1 MQPASSSQ
9 SSNMKIPHN
18 FAVNPVAAPRVRKV
32 NDRTLQA
39 DAIMA
44 QADQQMTATVGKV
57 VGTANEVYQG
67 HIQKQ
72 YDSDMI
78 AGGAMLDQLKAN
90 RDGEISK
97 IPVGKGIDR
106 AAEVKKITDRYNS
119 EWTGWSGKNIRNQ
132 SHRTVARDMQLATDA
147 FANDGATYSARQ
159 GVAYDQAVNVS
170 NINMSSG
177 VYAAQ
182 LAADPNDAAA
192 LSNLKRDQD
201 ALYAAGAQDEAT
213 TAANKASIGIK
224 ALDMQDA
231 NSVLRAEV
239 LAGEGDFAGAEEAIN
254 GLSSQYTEDEK
265 TVQKKKTLANGSFNS
280 LKLIG
285 QNTETSSGWKEF
297 NEQITANKYLTANQ
311 KTVLKSQSKAGT
323 EGILKSQQKNQRDLI
338 ADAKKGIYDPE
349 AVSEATAD
357 DSDSG
362 LSMVGGPKF
371 TKQLTETVSLYDSAK
386 QVKEDGKLY
395 TAASKATSSGGVASV
410 GSFNRKVTNAQLE
423 GSMSQEMFT
432 EFFDEAN
439 ERVKDGDWSPALGR
453 EAKRNAM
460 NAFESSLEGE
470 NAIMGVHD
478 TWIPFDAKEVP
489 MPESVKS
496 IYRRVNGAFQ
506 KQKLMVNEYID
517 AAPYYA
523 EIEQELME
531 WSSVNTNP
539 SPVDIQEKIKE
550 LIQPIKDETNEAI
563 ILNNVSR

>member
-1 MQPASSSQ
+1 
-9 SSNMKIPHN
+9 MKIPHN

-57 VGTANEVYQG
+57 VGTANEIYQG

-78 AGGAMLDQLKAN
+78 AGGAMLDQLKAK
-90 RDGEISK
+90 RDGEIAN

-106 AAEVKKITDRYNS
+106 AGEVKKINDRYNS

-132 SHRTVARDMQLATDA
+132 NHRTVARDMQLATDA

-159 GVAYDQAVNVS
+159 GVVYDQAVNVS

-182 LAADPNDAAA
+182 LKANPEDAAA

-201 ALYAAGAQDEAT
+201 ALFAAGAQDEAT
-213 TAANKASIGIK
+213 TAANKASIEIK
-224 ALDMQDA
+224 AFEMQDA
-231 NSVLRAEV
+231 NKVLRAEV
-239 LAGEGDFAGAEEAIN
+239 
-254 GLSSQYTEDEK
+254 
-265 TVQKKKTLANGSFNS
+265 KKKTLANGSFNS

-285 QNTETSSGWKEF
+285 QNTDTEAGWKEF

-311 KTVLKSQSKAGT
+311 KTVLKSQSKSGT
-323 EGILKSQQKNQRDLI
+323 DKILKAQQSTQKSLI
-338 ADAKKGIYDPE
+338 ADAKKGMYDPV
-349 AVSEATAD
+349 AVSDATND
-357 DSDSG
+357 DSKDG
-362 LSMVGGPKF
+362 LSMVGGSKL

-386 QVKEDGKLY
+386 QVKEDGNLWK
-395 TAASKATSSGGVASV
+395 AASKATSSGGVASV
-410 GSFNRKVTNAQLE
+410 GNFNREVTNAQLE

-432 EFFDEAN
+432 DFLDEAN
-439 ERVKDGDWSPALGR
+439 KRVKDGDWSPALGR

-460 NAFESSLEGE
+460 NAFQSSLEGE
-470 NAIMGVHD
+470 TAIMGITD
-478 TWIPFDAKEVP
+478 TWRPSGFEKDIP
-489 MPESVKS
+489 MPDSVKS
-496 IYRRVNGAFQ
+496 MYRSVNDAFQ
-506 KQKLMVNEYID
+506 EQKLMVNEYID

-523 EIEQELME
+523 EIEQDLKQ
-531 WSSVNTNP
+531 WSSINPNP
-539 SPVDIQEKIKE
+539 SPVDIQEKIEK
-550 LIQPIKDETNEAI
+550 LIKPIRLKTIERKTVKNA
-563 ILNNVSR
+563 NR